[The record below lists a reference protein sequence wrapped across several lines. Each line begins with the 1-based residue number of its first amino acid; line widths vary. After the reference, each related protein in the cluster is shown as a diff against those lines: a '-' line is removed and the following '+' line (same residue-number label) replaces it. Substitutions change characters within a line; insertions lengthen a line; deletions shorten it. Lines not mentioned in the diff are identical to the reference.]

1 MLGIILA
8 ILSVIV
14 LVRRPGNRGPYVWL
28 LLAACTFA
36 LSNLLDIPR
45 WVMWYDDDMNYEIY
59 TNIGTA
65 ASIFYWWNITFL
77 FAAALFVLRNRRN
90 AAMAA
95 NGIQPGAL
103 EILKL
108 VLDII
113 LLVTFGVL
121 ALARSAYLATVNNGE
136 FNGREDYE

>member
-36 LSNLLDIPR
+36 LCNLLDVPR
-45 WVMWYDDDMNYEIY
+45 WVMWYDDDVNYKTY
-59 TNIGTA
+59 SSMGA
-65 ASIFYWWNITFL
+65 ASSIFYWWTITFL

-103 EILKL
+103 GILKL
-108 VLDII
+108 VLDLII
-113 LLVTFGVL
+113 LVTFGVL
-121 ALARSAYLATVNNGE
+121 ALARSAYLVSVNNGE
-136 FNGREDYE
+136 YNGREDYE